1 MATRTRHP
9 SSSNELRRFARKAA
23 RRPRDDNFLCVLVVV
38 DASEASTRVLRY
50 IARILPH
57 RSRVAVH
64 LAYIAPRIPAEL
76 LESGGSEVPERE
88 EQTEA
93 ELRSAQQGWIAA
105 VDTRLDAILDTARTA
120 LKRAGV
126 PARRIYSCVSS
137 PLDARTAAD
146 EVLLL
151 ARDEHCGTVVVGHR
165 AHSWF
170 RGLAGGHLAEQLV
183 RSAKG
188 LAVWVID

>member
-1 MATRTRHP
+1 MVTRTRRP
-9 SSSNELRRFARKAA
+9 SSANAFRRIARKGA
-23 RRPRDDNFLCVLVVV
+23 RRPRDDNFLSLLVVV
-38 DASEASTRVLRY
+38 DASEGSARVLRY

-57 RSRVAVH
+57 RSRVAVN

-88 EQTEA
+88 EQIEV

-105 VDTRLDAILDTARTA
+105 ADTRPDAILHAARTA

-126 PARRIYSCVSS
+126 SARRIHSCVSS
-137 PLDARTAAD
+137 PLDVRTAAD

-151 ARDEHCGTVVVGHR
+151 APDERCGTVVVGHR